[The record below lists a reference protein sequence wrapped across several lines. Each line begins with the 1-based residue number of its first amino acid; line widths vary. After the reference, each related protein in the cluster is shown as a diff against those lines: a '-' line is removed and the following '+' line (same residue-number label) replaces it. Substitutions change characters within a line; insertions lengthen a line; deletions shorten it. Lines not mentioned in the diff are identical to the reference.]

1 MRYLYILIG
10 TYETKRRFQ
19 FKPKYC
25 SETLTGLLAI
35 QRLFYRIIPIIRMI
49 QANLVFETRKVMKFN
64 HCYTALNMCS
74 ITTDN

>member
-35 QRLFYRIIPIIRMI
+35 QRNRMI

-74 ITTDN
+74 ITTDT